1 MNSACA
7 QTSGIA
13 DPVGRPGIRRRL
25 GIGSA
30 SQTYSGIMPPGLAIA
45 VIASR

>member
-13 DPVGRPGIRRRL
+13 DPVGRPGIKRRL

-30 SQTYSGIMPPGLAIA
+30 SQTCSGNIPPGLAIA
-45 VIASR
+45 VIASK